1 MAERT
6 PWMLPEGF
14 EELLP
19 PEAARMEALRR
30 ALVDLFQSWGYDLV
44 VPPFIEYLESL
55 LTGTG
60 HDLDLQ
66 TFKITDQVT
75 GRTMGIRADMTPQV
89 ARIDAHHLEWEGPV
103 RLCYLGEVLHTR
115 PDGFGGSRS
124 LLQVGAELYGHGGV
138 ESDVEVLCLL
148 LETLAAAGLA
158 RIHLDLGHVAI
169 FRGLARQAGL
179 DAASEQA
186 LFDALQRKARP
197 EIDAFLDRLEVDPEA
212 HRMLAGLVDLN
223 GGPEVLEEARGTLAG
238 ASEAVRAAL
247 AELESVFRQVHARVP
262 EVPLYFDLAELR
274 GYGFHTGVVFAAF
287 VPGHGE
293 EIARGGRYDAIGRF
307 FGRARPATG
316 FSTDLKTLV
325 KLREEA
331 APAAEEAGGVLAP
344 WSDDPAL
351 LARVRELRAAGTRVC
366 WLLPGQEPPA
376 GAWDRRL
383 VARDGTWVIEAA
395 GS

>member
-1 MAERT
+1 
-6 PWMLPEGF
+6 
-14 EELLP
+14 
-19 PEAARMEALRR
+19 
-30 ALVDLFQSWGYDLV
+30 
-44 VPPFIEYLESL
+44 
-55 LTGTG
+55 
-60 HDLDLQ
+60 
-66 TFKITDQVT
+66 
-75 GRTMGIRADMTPQV
+75 V
-89 ARIDAHHLEWEGPV
+89 ARIDAHHLEWAGPV

-179 DAASEQA
+179 DAASEQT

-197 EIDAFLDRLEVDPEA
+197 EIDAFLDRLAVGPEV

-223 GGPEVLEEARGTLAG
+223 GGPEVLEEARSTLAG
-238 ASEAVRAAL
+238 ASEEVRAAL

-331 APAAEEAGGVLAP
+331 APAREAGGVLAP

-383 VARDGTWVIEAA
+383 VERGGAWVIEAA
-395 GS
+395 GA

>member
-1 MAERT
+1 
-6 PWMLPEGF
+6 
-14 EELLP
+14 
-19 PEAARMEALRR
+19 
-30 ALVDLFQSWGYDLV
+30 
-44 VPPFIEYLESL
+44 
-55 LTGTG
+55 
-60 HDLDLQ
+60 
-66 TFKITDQVT
+66 
-75 GRTMGIRADMTPQV
+75 
-89 ARIDAHHLEWEGPV
+89 
-103 RLCYLGEVLHTR
+103 
-115 PDGFGGSRS
+115 
-124 LLQVGAELYGHGGV
+124 VGAELYGHGGV

-179 DAASEQA
+179 DAASEQS

-197 EIDAFLDRLEVDPEA
+197 EIDAFLDRLAVGADV
-212 HRMLAGLVDLN
+212 HRMLAGLVELN
-223 GGPEVLEEARGTLAG
+223 GGPEVLEQARSTLAG
-238 ASEAVRAAL
+238 ASEEVRAAL

-331 APAAEEAGGVLAP
+331 TPAHDAGGVLAP

-383 VARDGTWVIEAA
+383 VERGGAWVIEAA
-395 GS
+395 GA